1 MSEES
6 IHPNRDE
13 TAPSEEPKK
22 KRRTMPAQKPATSEQ
37 VVVTPDDL
45 IQAVSLRF
53 GPIAADLAALETNA
67 KAPTYLGPDH
77 AREDFRDALKVP
89 WADVFPRGNLWLN
102 PEFSDLAKYVEKCAE
117 ESKKREGFILQLGP
131 ASVGANYFQD
141 FNMKHGFVL
150 LLSPRV
156 QFVGHTH
163 PYPKDLAL
171 TVFGYGLTG
180 IAPWRWK

>member
-1 MSEES
+1 MSEE
-6 IHPNRDE
+6 IHPNRE
-13 TAPSEEPKK
+13 ELAPSEIEPK
-22 KRRTMPAQKPATSEQ
+22 RRRGKMPAQKPATSEQ
-37 VVVTPDDL
+37 VVETPDDL
-45 IQAVSLRF
+45 LQAVALRF
-53 GPIAADLAALETNA
+53 GRLDVDLAALGENA
-67 KAPTYLGPDH
+67 KAPQYLGPDH
-77 AREDFRDALKVP
+77 GDEDRRDALAFP
-89 WADVFPRGNLWLN
+89 WAEYFPKGNLWLN
-102 PEFSDLAKYVEKCAE
+102 PEFGDLAKYVEKCAA

-141 FNMKHGFVL
+141 FNMRHGFVL

-156 QFVGHTH
+156 QFVGHKH